1 MTGFASIAVGAG
13 VVAVVAVSEA
23 ISNLSELGTVAADGS
38 RLALIAGGMF
48 IAYRVTS
55 KAHREAVALYREAS
69 ADAANALARERA
81 EATANLERERAEWAR
96 REASLLAQLH
106 YRDQPPPSG

>member
-1 MTGFASIAVGAG
+1 MTGIASTTLA

-23 ISNLSELGTVAADGS
+23 IADLGELGAVAADGS
-38 RLALIAGGMF
+38 RLALIAGGML

-55 KAHREAVALYREAS
+55 KAHREAVDLYREAS
-69 ADAANALARERA
+69 ADAAAALMRERADAAVNLARER
-81 EATANLERERAEWAR
+81 EEWAR

-106 YRDQPPPSG
+106 YLGKPPPAG